1 MVGYL
6 EESLLVGAAESCV
19 RWFVDAFERFRK
31 SW

>member
-19 RWFVDAFERFRK
+19 RWFADAFERFRK